1 MAGFKDIINSLRNNK
16 ELKKELKEVEKG
28 YKELKGQINT
38 IKGTSLAKLSSA
50 ATLQFPIIISKS
62 VNVDTAQAVSKALER
77 QYATFIQIVISLD
90 PNLRLDRDKDI
101 AGYLRRYHQNNIGPN
116 DLLESN
122 MSLFRNDED
131 GIELFMSIN
140 EGCNAQV
147 LNSNKEQ
154 LFCVEE
160 CLNTNKVNDL
170 YKPET
175 ITRAVA
181 ESSLD
186 YFCRKND
193 IVMEAKHRQNNK
205 NHHSG
210 NNWNPNLSVVGN
222 AIVNAQNS
230 KNNNVLGNN
239 PNNSGAVGNNNKVYK
254 NTIDEQRLNYQKSR
268 DKELDQRYEDEWDHK
283 LEREKKQ
290 DEFQNRKFN
299 LDQARLDQEIRK
311 DEMDFKSRAMVRLSD
326 NDVKKCNEL
335 VPTTL
340 SLSLNQI
347 GDNGKSYLGVQNF
360 VVGVKGLMHPVNS
373 NEMITNLLDGFKSGN
388 KFFNFLRWTTGEIKF
403 IKDLL
408 FNIGGIKD
416 DVIKKHSNTSS
427 HWWSTLKR
435 RRTIARASNAQGKQ
449 MLPNASIV
457 CTMEEVVEMQEVY
470 KINLLDVRN
479 IKRIMDRYY
488 LLGFVIVD
496 EAQELCHIIFDG
508 EDNFQVLTYKGLER
522 ENNSK
527 NDFKDIYKMIN
538 SGRI

>member
-193 IVMEAKHRQNNK
+193 IVMENNI
-205 NHHSG
+205 G
-210 NNWNPNLSVVGN
+210 NDPDNNGSVG
-222 AIVNAQNS
+222 
-230 KNNNVLGNN
+230 K
-239 PNNSGAVGNNNKVYK
+239 NNKVYK
-254 NTIDEQRLNYQKSR
+254 NTMSEQQDKYRKER
-268 DKELDQRYEDEWDHK
+268 DAVADKIDQRNFLYK
-283 LEREKKQ
+283 KERDVIG
-290 DEFQNRKFN
+290 DEFQNRKFD
-299 LDQARLDQEIRK
+299 LDQARLDQEIKK

-408 FNIGGIKD
+408 FNISGIKD

>member
-1 MAGFKDIINSLRNNK
+1 MAGFKDIINALRNNK

-193 IVMEAKHRQNNK
+193 IVMENNI
-205 NHHSG
+205 G
-210 NNWNPNLSVVGN
+210 NKPD
-222 AIVNAQNS
+222 
-230 KNNNVLGNN
+230 NN
-239 PNNSGAVGNNNKVYK
+239 GAVGNNKKIYK
-254 NTIDEQRLNYQKSR
+254 NTMNEQDIIYKKERDRINDLKEKNKFQHQIDRENKA
-268 DKELDQRYEDEWDHK
+268 DEWQ
-283 LEREKKQ
+283 EKKI
-290 DEFQNRKFN
+290 N

-388 KFFNFLRWTTGEIKF
+388 KIFNFLRWTTGEIKF
-403 IKDLL
+403 VKDLL
-408 FNIGGIKD
+408 FNISGFKD
-416 DVIKKHSNTSS
+416 DVIKKHSNSSS

-435 RRTIARASNAQGKQ
+435 RRSIARASNAQGKQ
-449 MLPNASIV
+449 LLPNASIV
-457 CTMEEVVEMQEVY
+457 CTMEEVIEMQEVY
-470 KINLLDVRN
+470 KMNLLDVR
-479 IKRIMDRYY
+479 KVKQLMDRYF

>member
-1 MAGFKDIINSLRNNK
+1 MAGFKDIINALRNNK

-154 LFCVEE
+154 LFCVED

-193 IVMEAKHRQNNK
+193 IVMEADKNK
-205 NHHSG
+205 IRMTPEMRKKLND
-210 NNWNPNLSVVGN
+210 
-222 AIVNAQNS
+222 A
-230 KNNNVLGNN
+230 VLGNN
-239 PNNSGAVGNNNKVYK
+239 PNNNGAVGNNKKVYK
-254 NTIDEQRLNYQKSR
+254 NTIDEQKLDYQKAR
-268 DKELDQRYEDEWDHK
+268 DKELDQRYEDEWNHK
-283 LEREKKQ
+283 LEREKTQ
-290 DEFQNRKFN
+290 DEFQQKKID

>member
-16 ELKKELKEVEKG
+16 ELKKELKEVEKV

-193 IVMEAKHRQNNK
+193 IVMENNI
-205 NHHSG
+205 G
-210 NNWNPNLSVVGN
+210 NDPDNNGSVG
-222 AIVNAQNS
+222 
-230 KNNNVLGNN
+230 K
-239 PNNSGAVGNNNKVYK
+239 NNKVYK
-254 NTIDEQRLNYQKSR
+254 NTMSEQQDKYRKER
-268 DKELDQRYEDEWDHK
+268 DAVADKIDQRNFLYK
-283 LEREKKQ
+283 KERDVIG

-347 GDNGKSYLGVQNF
+347 GDNGKCYLGVQNF

-470 KINLLDVRN
+470 KMNLLDVRN

>member
-1 MAGFKDIINSLRNNK
+1 MAGFKDIINALRNNK

-28 YKELKGQINT
+28 YKELRGQINT

-101 AGYLRRYHQNNIGPN
+101 SGYLRRYHQNNIGPN

-122 MSLFRNDED
+122 MSLYRNDED

-154 LFCVEE
+154 LFCVED

-170 YKPET
+170 YKPDA
-175 ITRAVA
+175 ITLPVA

-193 IVMEAKHRQNNK
+193 IVMEAGKNKIKLTPEMKQKLNN
-205 NHHSG
+205 
-210 NNWNPNLSVVGN
+210 
-222 AIVNAQNS
+222 A
-230 KNNNVLGNN
+230 VLGNN
-239 PNNSGAVGNNNKVYK
+239 PNNSGAVGDNNKVYK
-254 NTIDEQRLNYQKSR
+254 NSIGEQQLKYQKER
-268 DKELDQRYEDEWDHK
+268 DKELDVRYDDEWEHK

-290 DEFQNRKFN
+290 DEFQQKKID
-299 LDQARLDQEIRK
+299 LDQARLDQEIKK
-311 DEMDFKSRAMVRLSD
+311 DEMDFRSRAMVRLSD

-373 NEMITNLLDGFKSGN
+373 NEVITNLLDGFKSGN

-403 IKDLL
+403 VKDLL

-435 RRTIARASNAQGKQ
+435 RRSIARASNAQGKQ

-457 CTMEEVVEMQEVY
+457 CTMEEIVEMQEVY

-496 EAQELCHIIFDG
+496 EAQELAHIIFDG
-508 EDNFQVLTYKGLER
+508 EDNYQVLTYKGLER

>member
-193 IVMEAKHRQNNK
+193 IVMENNI
-205 NHHSG
+205 G
-210 NNWNPNLSVVGN
+210 NDPDNNGSVG
-222 AIVNAQNS
+222 
-230 KNNNVLGNN
+230 K
-239 PNNSGAVGNNNKVYK
+239 NNKVYK
-254 NTIDEQRLNYQKSR
+254 NTMSEQQDKYRKER
-268 DKELDQRYEDEWDHK
+268 DAVADKIDQRNFLYK
-283 LEREKKQ
+283 KERDVIG

-388 KFFNFLRWTTGEIKF
+388 KIFNFLRWTTGEIKF
-403 IKDLL
+403 VKDLL
-408 FNIGGIKD
+408 FNISGFKD
-416 DVIKKHSNTSS
+416 DVIKKHSNSSS

-435 RRTIARASNAQGKQ
+435 RRSIARASNAQGKQ
-449 MLPNASIV
+449 LLPNASIV
-457 CTMEEVVEMQEVY
+457 CTMEEVIEMQEVY
-470 KINLLDVRN
+470 KMNLLDVR
-479 IKRIMDRYY
+479 KVKQLMDRYF

>member
-193 IVMEAKHRQNNK
+193 IVMENNI
-205 NHHSG
+205 G
-210 NNWNPNLSVVGN
+210 NDPDNNGSVG
-222 AIVNAQNS
+222 
-230 KNNNVLGNN
+230 K
-239 PNNSGAVGNNNKVYK
+239 NNKVYK
-254 NTIDEQRLNYQKSR
+254 NTMSEQQDKYRKER
-268 DKELDQRYEDEWDHK
+268 DAVADKIDQRNFLYK
-283 LEREKKQ
+283 KERDVIG

-470 KINLLDVRN
+470 KMNLLDVRN
-479 IKRIMDRYY
+479 INRIMDRYY

>member
-193 IVMEAKHRQNNK
+193 IVMENNI
-205 NHHSG
+205 G
-210 NNWNPNLSVVGN
+210 NDPDNNGSVG
-222 AIVNAQNS
+222 
-230 KNNNVLGNN
+230 K
-239 PNNSGAVGNNNKVYK
+239 NNKVYK
-254 NTIDEQRLNYQKSR
+254 NTMSEQQDKYRKER
-268 DKELDQRYEDEWDHK
+268 DAVADKIDQRNFLYK
-283 LEREKKQ
+283 KERDVIG

-470 KINLLDVRN
+470 KMNLLDVRN